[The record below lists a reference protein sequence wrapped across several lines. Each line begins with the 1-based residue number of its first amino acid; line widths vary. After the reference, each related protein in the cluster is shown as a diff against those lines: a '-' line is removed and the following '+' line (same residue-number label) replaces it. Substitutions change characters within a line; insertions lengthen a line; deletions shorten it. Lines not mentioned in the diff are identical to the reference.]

1 MLFGH
6 NSNVM
11 VGADVVHVQTED
23 RGASHAFID
32 TTVHWHGRVLHR
44 RTSNYQ
50 DLLPLDGDK
59 ENALKVRL
67 DDQHRG
73 VIEEIRTGALTLTFP
88 VPPTPIAAPQKHVPL
103 APNPRSTAPATLK
116 VELINAKTWLSG
128 KQATLQLM
136 VRDAGGNAAVGAE
149 TKARVE
155 GAETPAEFS
164 TLTGNDG
171 AAMLHF
177 EMPKLSGAEVALVI
191 EASRDG
197 AKGHLRFQL
206 HAKPRVRA
214 RI

>member
-6 NSNVM
+6 NSNVT

-23 RGASHAFID
+23 RGSGHAFID

-44 RTSNYQ
+44 RTNNYL
-50 DLLPLDGDK
+50 DLLPMDGEK
-59 ENALKVRL
+59 ENALKTRL
-67 DDQHRG
+67 DDQHRA
-73 VIEEIRTGALTLTFP
+73 VIEEIRTGTLKLTFP
-88 VPPTPIAAPQKHVPL
+88 APPAVPQKHVPL
-103 APNPRSTAPATLK
+103 APIARPAAPSALK
-116 VELINAKTWLSG
+116 LELINAKSWLSG

-136 VRDAGGNAAVGAE
+136 VRDAAGYAAAGAE

-155 GAETPAEFS
+155 GAENPAEFS

-171 AAMLHF
+171 EAVLQF
-177 EMPKLSGAEVALVI
+177 EMPRLSGVEVALVI

-206 HAKPRVRA
+206 RAKPRG
-214 RI
+214 

>member
-6 NSNVM
+6 NSNVT

-23 RGASHAFID
+23 RGTGHAFID

-44 RTSNYQ
+44 RTNNYL
-50 DLLPLDGDK
+50 DLLPLDGEK
-59 ENALKVRL
+59 QNALKARL
-67 DDQHRG
+67 DDQHRA
-73 VIEEIRTGALTLTFP
+73 VIEEIRTGALKLTFP
-88 VPPTPIAAPQKHVPL
+88 APPVAPQKQVPL
-103 APNPRSTAPATLK
+103 ASKARPSASAALK
-116 VELINAKTWLSG
+116 VELINAKTCLSG

-136 VRDAGGNAAVGAE
+136 VRDVAGNAVASAE
-149 TKARVE
+149 TKVRVE
-155 GAETPAEFS
+155 GVESPAEFS

-171 AAMLHF
+171 GAMLQF

-206 HAKPRVRA
+206 RVKPRA
-214 RI
+214 